1 MNEYHTFCLLFF
13 IAILITVFNNRFTR
27 IQTTIAITAVTL
39 FISILLK
46 AVSGTQWSLIAVH
59 FSYTIQQLDFE
70 HFLLHGILGLLLF
83 AGGLGINFDRLKSQ
97 KWEVL
102 TLALAATLI
111 STCFIGAFLYTFCQL
126 INFPLSFLHC
136 LLFGALISPTD
147 PIAVLAIIKKLGAPE
162 SITTQIEGESLF
174 NDGIGLVIF
183 TSIFTLAFSSQPM
196 TFNTAGQLFI
206 QEALGGIAAGGLLGL
221 CFHYLI
227 TATNNVYLKIIL
239 TLFIATGGF
248 SFADSIGVS
257 APLAMVVS
265 GIIIGSLSRYK
276 AFEDWQAAELDRF
289 WKITDECLNSVLF
302 AMVGFT
308 LLIVS
313 FNKQDWLVALI
324 AVPIVLTARYFS
336 VSLCYQFFAKFKTYN
351 PYSVGIIAWGG
362 LRGGLAIAMALSIP
376 ADIWLDNNHILNLK
390 QVMLAMTYSVVIFS
404 ILVQGSTISGL
415 VSEANRV

>member
-13 IAILITVFNNRFTR
+13 IAIIITVLNSRFTR

-46 AVSGTQWSLIAVH
+46 AVADTQWALIAVH
-59 FSYTIQQLDFE
+59 FSYTIQKINFE

-83 AGGLGINFDRLKSQ
+83 AGGLGINFDRLKKQ

-102 TLALAATLI
+102 TLAVAATLI
-111 STCFIGAFLYTFCQL
+111 STGLVGVLLYTFCQL
-126 INFPLSFLHC
+126 VNFPLNFIHC

-183 TSIFTLAFSSQPM
+183 TSIFTVSFSNEPI
-196 TFNTAGQLFI
+196 TLNTVGQLFM
-206 QEALGGIAAGGLLGL
+206 QEALGGILVGGLFGL
-221 CFHYLI
+221 CCHYSIKAMSSL
-227 TATNNVYLKIIL
+227 YFKIIL
-239 TLFIATGGF
+239 TLFLATGGY
-248 SFADSIGVS
+248 SLAESIDVS

-265 GIIIGSLSRYK
+265 GIIIGNWSRFNALSPQ
-276 AFEDWQAAELDRF
+276 EAAELDNF
-289 WKITDECLNSVLF
+289 WQIIDECLNSVLF

-308 LLIVS
+308 LLVVS
-313 FNKQDWLVALI
+313 FNRQDWLVATI
-324 AVPIVLTARYFS
+324 AVPIVLVARYFS

-376 ADIWLDNNHILNLK
+376 ADIWLDSNNILNLK
-390 QVMLAMTYSVVIFS
+390 QVILAMTYAVVIFS
-404 ILVQGSTISGL
+404 ILIQGSTISGL
-415 VSEANRV
+415 VRKANRV

>member
-1 MNEYHTFCLLFF
+1 MNEYHTFCFLFF
-13 IAILITVFNNRFTR
+13 IAIIITVLNSRFTR
-27 IQTTIAITAVTL
+27 IQTTIAITAGTL

-46 AVSGTQWSLIAVH
+46 AVADTQWALIAVH
-59 FSYTIQQLDFE
+59 FSHTIQQINFE

-83 AGGLGINFDRLKSQ
+83 AGGLGINFDRLKKQ

-111 STCFIGAFLYTFCQL
+111 STGLVGVLLYTFCQL
-126 INFPLSFLHC
+126 VNFPLTFIHC
-136 LLFGALISPTD
+136 VLFGALISPTD

-183 TSIFTLAFSSQPM
+183 TSIFTVSFSSEPI
-196 TFNTAGQLFI
+196 TLNTVGHLFL
-206 QEALGGIAAGGLLGL
+206 QEALGGILVGVLFGLCCHYSIKAAGS
-221 CFHYLI
+221 F
-227 TATNNVYLKIIL
+227 YLKIIL
-239 TLFIATGGF
+239 TLLLATGGY
-248 SFADSIGVS
+248 SLAESMEVS

-265 GIIIGSLSRYK
+265 GIIIGNWSRFKALSPQE
-276 AFEDWQAAELDRF
+276 ATELDHF
-289 WKITDECLNSVLF
+289 WQIIDECLNSVLF

-308 LLIVS
+308 LLVVS
-313 FNKQDWLVALI
+313 FNSQDWLVAII
-324 AVPIVLTARYFS
+324 AVPIVLIARYFS
-336 VSLCYQFFAKFKTYN
+336 VSLCYQFFAKFKAYN

-376 ADIWLDNNHILNLK
+376 ADIWLDSNNILNLK
-390 QVMLAMTYSVVIFS
+390 QVILAMTYAVVIFS

-415 VSEANRV
+415 VSKANHG